1 MRSNVRKT
9 AVAIVVAAMAAFVA
23 TGCGDSGSGGTGG
36 GSGGAGK
43 AQKLGV
49 SVSVP
54 LSGDSA
60 ETGTDMLH
68 GAELAASYI
77 NSNGGISAGPMKG
90 STLSVTGGD
99 DAMTVKGALGVAS
112 KFVQDSNQW
121 FLTGYLDSGMS
132 LAAGQLAKRQNLA
145 VISSFACSTKLE
157 KFANVAIQCPLLA
170 GMAATAVNFAAKDL
184 GAKKIAVITTTEAFV
199 PDYLAGITSESKRA
213 GVEVTTT
220 QRFHLGSTTDF
231 SALVENMKSSGAD
244 TVISLGYQAD
254 AGRILSTMRR
264 TGYNVPFV
272 DALAEGW
279 DAAFYGAAGSAATQ
293 GDGAYG
299 LYAGEKFPKPGSF
312 LAKMSADYKA
322 KYGKAMPTAAAYVFD
337 SVLSGASAIAAGAS
351 KRDQVAGHYKDV
363 AGEGVT
369 GKLGYGTGNRVIG
382 ADMTIAKVTGTK
394 PTDAK
399 LAALYQVK
407 GTETARVGQ

>member
-1 MRSNVRKT
+1 MRRNART
-9 AVAIVVAAMAAFVA
+9 TTAAFAVAALTTLVAA
-23 TGCGDSGSGGTGG
+23 GCGSSSTSSSGNAAT
-36 GSGGAGK
+36 K
-43 AQKLGV
+43 TIGV
-49 SVSVP
+49 SVSAP

-60 ETGTDMLH
+60 ETGNDMLH
-68 GAELAASYI
+68 GAQLAASYV
-77 NSNGGISAGPMKG
+77 NSQGGIPAGKMKG
-90 STLSVTGGD
+90 AKLKVTGGD

-157 KFANVAIQCPLLA
+157 QYPNIAIQCPLLA
-170 GMAATAVNFAAKDL
+170 GMAATAVNYAAKDL

-199 PDYLAGITSESKRA
+199 PDYLAGIATESKRD
-213 GVEVTTT
+213 GVQVTTT

-244 TVISLGYQAD
+244 AVISLAFQSD

-264 TGYNVPFV
+264 TGFNVPFV
-272 DALAEGW
+272 DGLAEGW
-279 DAAFYGAAGSAATQ
+279 DSAFYGAAGSAATQ

-312 LAKMSADYKA
+312 LAKMSAQYKA
-322 KYGKAMPTAAAYVFD
+322 RYGKAMPTAAAYVFD
-337 SVLSGASAIAAGAS
+337 SVLSGVSAIAAGAD
-351 KRDQVAGHYKDV
+351 KRDQVAEHYKDV
-363 AGEGVT
+363 SGEGVT
-369 GKLGYGTGNRVIG
+369 GKLGYGTGNRVVG

-407 GTETARVGQ
+407 GTETTRVGP